1 MGTGR
6 GNKTDETA
14 GGKVAM
20 IMAIT
25 KIMCMMSA
33 EHGNVAAHL
42 KHSLA
47 YICNEAKTEKG
58 SLVGG
63 INCLPDFA
71 YEQMIGTKEMFGQTG
86 GRQGYHFII
95 SLKPGEGTKE
105 QMYEITRRFAEE
117 FLGGEY
123 EGVFS
128 VHTDKDHLHGHLVFN
143 SVNMVTGRKYAY
155 KKGDWKNVIQP
166 ITNRLCEEY
175 GLSIVAAEYSKEPVN
190 MNRKQ
195 WEKEQS
201 WGDFIMG
208 DMRYCRNKAES
219 FEEFIFL
226 MGKLGYE
233 VKVGAHISVKAEG
246 MRRSRRL
253 DMLDKEFSVQN
264 LQTYYEQ
271 EWPYKYVE
279 PPVYHSGY
287 ALHKK
292 PANAF
297 QQRYYG
303 KLYRMCVVQK
313 CRFQYKYTR
322 YQQDLIR
329 MKELQEEYLFLNRE
343 GINGWEDVFRAKQ
356 TAEQKIADIDAK
368 KKELYNEH
376 ARHKY
381 QYEKD
386 GDVTVYLYHEA
397 HYREQLAELKE
408 RRKEAKREYATINRC
423 ISESTFAHMEIPLD
437 VDVENLYMVDV
448 PEFEGNDI
456 SYVESNIHD
465 DGAEYGTAETD
476 VYIEPYD
483 EADIYKADSTVSN
496 DVLSEVDVAKSE
508 RIIAEV
514 LQEETGV
521 LPEEGFFYEG
531 NESEIVKPS
540 YEPANETIEA
550 IAEEDAKLKK
560 VEESDMTKERY
571 EILTDKEKVE
581 WLGIA
586 ECSVQEA
593 IQRFISK
600 LDSIGVVYRYSD
612 DMLDEF
618 MRLESVVAQMR
629 RKQENMERSAEK
641 EGRSR

>member
-1 MGTGR
+1 
-6 GNKTDETA
+6 
-14 GGKVAM
+14 
-20 IMAIT
+20 MAIT
-25 KIMCMMSA
+25 KIMCMKSA
-33 EHGNVAAHL
+33 EYGNVAAHL
-42 KHSLA
+42 KHSIA
-47 YICNEAKTEKG
+47 YICNEAKTENG

-175 GLSIVAAEYSKEPVN
+175 GLSIIAAEYSKDPVN

-201 WGDFIMG
+201 WGDFIRG
-208 DMRYCRNKAES
+208 DMQYCRNKAES

-226 MGKLGYE
+226 TEKLGYE

-253 DMLDKEFSVQN
+253 DTLDEEFSVQN

-271 EWPYKYVE
+271 ERPYKYVE
-279 PPVYHSGY
+279 PPVYHPGY

-292 PANAF
+292 PSNAF

-329 MKELQEEYLFLNRE
+329 MRELQEEYLFLNRE

-368 KKELYNEH
+368 KKELYKEH
-376 ARHKY
+376 ARYKY

-386 GDVTVYLYHEA
+386 GDVTIYLYHEA
-397 HYREQLAELKE
+397 HYREQLAALKE
-408 RRKEAKREYATINRC
+408 RRKVAKRQCSTINRC

-448 PEFEGNDI
+448 PEFEGSVI
-456 SYVESNIHD
+456 SYAESKVYGEVTD
-465 DGAEYGTAETD
+465 YGTVEID
-476 VYIEPYD
+476 EHIELYD
-483 EADIYKADSTVSN
+483 EAEISKADSSVIA
-496 DVLSEVDVAKSE
+496 DVLSEVDVAESE

-514 LQEETGV
+514 LQEATDVILQEESYDGINE
-521 LPEEGFFYEG
+521 PEASESSYESI
-531 NESEIVKPS
+531 NESMEAIVK
-540 YEPANETIEA
+540 
-550 IAEEDAKLKK
+550 EDANLQKDEAL
-560 VEESDMTKERY
+560 DMTKERY
-571 EILTDKEKVE
+571 EALTDKEKVE
-581 WLGIA
+581 WLRIA

-600 LDSIGVVYRYSD
+600 LDSIGIVYRYSD

-618 MRLESVVAQMR
+618 MRLESVVVQMGQPHNNGR
-629 RKQENMERSAEK
+629 RKNDSDRERS
-641 EGRSR
+641 R

>member
-1 MGTGR
+1 
-6 GNKTDETA
+6 
-14 GGKVAM
+14 
-20 IMAIT
+20 MAIT
-25 KIMCMMSA
+25 KIMCMKSA

-42 KHSLA
+42 KHSIA
-47 YICNEAKTEKG
+47 YICNEEKTENG
-58 SLVGG
+58 NLVGG

-117 FLGGEY
+117 FLDCEY

-128 VHTDKDHLHGHLVFN
+128 VHTDKDHLHSHLVFN

-175 GLSIVAAEYSKEPVN
+175 GLSIVAAEYSKDPVN

-201 WGDFIMG
+201 WGDFITG
-208 DMRYCRNKAES
+208 DMQYCRNKAES

-226 MGKLGYE
+226 MEKLGYE
-233 VKVGAHISVKAEG
+233 VKIGAHISVKAEG

-253 DMLDKEFSVQN
+253 DTLDEEFSVQN
-264 LQTYYEQ
+264 LQSFYEQ
-271 EWPYKYVE
+271 ERTYKYVE
-279 PPVYHSGY
+279 PPVYHPGY

-356 TAEQKIADIDAK
+356 AAEQKIADIDAK
-368 KKELYNEH
+368 KKELYKEH
-376 ARHKY
+376 VRYKY

-408 RRKEAKREYATINRC
+408 RRKEAKRECATINRC
-423 ISESTFAHMEIPLD
+423 ISESTFAHMEIPID

-448 PEFEGNDI
+448 PEFEERDI
-456 SYVESNIHD
+456 SYEESEAYDEVEVYKATEPNVDIEVD
-465 DGAEYGTAETD
+465 EAEQIEGTD
-476 VYIEPYD
+476 VQPELD
-483 EADIYKADSTVSN
+483 EAK
-496 DVLSEVDVAKSE
+496 
-508 RIIAEV
+508 
-514 LQEETGV
+514 
-521 LPEEGFFYEG
+521 PEPVTMPYEPID
-531 NESEIVKPS
+531 ESVEIVD
-540 YEPANETIEA
+540 EA
-550 IAEEDAKLKK
+550 YADLKDFATP
-560 VEESDMTKERY
+560 DMTKERY
-571 EILTDKEKVE
+571 EALTDKEKVE

-586 ECSVQEA
+586 ECSVQDA

-618 MRLESVVAQMR
+618 MRLESVVARMKR
-629 RKQENMERSAEK
+629 EAEK
-641 EGRSR
+641 EQDKKIESKSRSL

>member
-1 MGTGR
+1 
-6 GNKTDETA
+6 
-14 GGKVAM
+14 
-20 IMAIT
+20 MAIT
-25 KIMCMMSA
+25 KIMCMKSA
-33 EHGNVAAHL
+33 EYGNVAAHL
-42 KHSLA
+42 KHSIA
-47 YICNEAKTEKG
+47 YICNETKTENG

-86 GRQGYHFII
+86 GRQGYHFIL

-128 VHTDKDHLHGHLVFN
+128 VHTDKDHLHGHLVYN
-143 SVNMVTGRKYAY
+143 SVNMVTGRKYSY

-175 GLSIVAAEYSKEPVN
+175 GLSIVAAEYSKDPVN

-201 WGDFIMG
+201 WGDFITG
-208 DMRYCRNKAES
+208 DMQYCRNKAES

-226 MGKLGYE
+226 MEKLGYE
-233 VKVGAHISVKAEG
+233 VKIGAHISIKAEG

-253 DMLDKEFSVQN
+253 DTLDEEFSVQN

-271 EWPYKYVE
+271 ERPYKYVE

-356 TAEQKIADIDAK
+356 KAEQRIADIDAK
-368 KKELYNEH
+368 KKELYKEH
-376 ARHKY
+376 ARYKY
-381 QYEKD
+381 QYEND

-448 PEFEGNDI
+448 PDFEGNKI
-456 SYVESNIHD
+456 SYEASGAYNEVEADKTSESYED
-465 DGAEYGTAETD
+465 SVSYDEAEFCEPELADGAEVLHESELVETEL
-476 VYIEPYD
+476 VEVTCELVNASTEIVD
-483 EADIYKADSTVSN
+483 EEYADSQIYYV
-496 DVLSEVDVAKSE
+496 
-508 RIIAEV
+508 
-514 LQEETGV
+514 
-521 LPEEGFFYEG
+521 P
-531 NESEIVKPS
+531 
-540 YEPANETIEA
+540 
-550 IAEEDAKLKK
+550 
-560 VEESDMTKERY
+560 DMTKERY

-586 ECSVQEA
+586 ECSVQDA
-593 IQRFISK
+593 IQRFITK

-618 MRLESVVAQMR
+618 MRLESVAAQMKR
-629 RKQENMERSAEK
+629 EPKETEKEQDTKMEERSINL
-641 EGRSR
+641 RTR

>member
-1 MGTGR
+1 
-6 GNKTDETA
+6 
-14 GGKVAM
+14 
-20 IMAIT
+20 MAIT
-25 KIMCMMSA
+25 KIMCMKSA

-47 YICNEAKTEKG
+47 YICNEAKTEMG

-123 EGVFS
+123 EVVFS

-175 GLSIVAAEYSKEPVN
+175 GLSIVAAEYSKDPVN

-201 WGDFIMG
+201 WGDFITG
-208 DMRYCRNKAES
+208 DMQYCRNKAES
-219 FEEFIFL
+219 LEEFIFL
-226 MGKLGYE
+226 MEKLGYE
-233 VKVGAHISVKAEG
+233 VKIGVHISVKAEG
-246 MRRSRRL
+246 MKCSRRL
-253 DMLDKEFSVQN
+253 DTLDEEFSVQN
-264 LQTYYEQ
+264 LQSFYEQ
-271 EWPYKYVE
+271 ERTYKYVE
-279 PPVYHSGY
+279 PPVYHPGY

-313 CRFQYKYTR
+313 CRFHYKYTR

-356 TAEQKIADIDAK
+356 TTEQKIADIDAK
-368 KKELYNEH
+368 KKELYKEH
-376 ARHKY
+376 SRHKY

-386 GDVTVYLYHEA
+386 GDVTVYLYHEV

-408 RRKEAKREYATINRC
+408 RRKEAKREYATINHC

-437 VDVENLYMVDV
+437 VEVENLYMVDV
-448 PEFEGNDI
+448 PEFEENKI
-456 SYVESNIHD
+456 SYVENK
-465 DGAEYGTAETD
+465 GYGEATEYGAAEMDEYTES
-476 VYIEPYD
+476 YIEAEISKAD
-483 EADIYKADSTVSN
+483 SAVIDGVLSEADIVVTDSSITEI
-496 DVLSEVDVAKSE
+496 LY
-508 RIIAEV
+508 
-514 LQEETGV
+514 EETDMIV
-521 LPEEGFFYEG
+521 QEVYDDI
-531 NESEIVKPS
+531 NESEIVELP
-540 YEPANETIEA
+540 YEPANELIEA
-550 IAEEDAKLKK
+550 I
-560 VEESDMTKERY
+560 VEGEANLQTLEVLDMTKERY
-571 EILTDKEKVE
+571 EALTDKEKVE

-586 ECSVQEA
+586 DCSVQDA

-612 DMLDEF
+612 DMLVEF
-618 MRLESVVAQMR
+618 MRLESVVVQMGQQHNNGR
-629 RKQENMERSAEK
+629 RKIDSDKERS
-641 EGRSR
+641 R

>member
-1 MGTGR
+1 
-6 GNKTDETA
+6 
-14 GGKVAM
+14 
-20 IMAIT
+20 MAIT
-25 KIMCMMSA
+25 KIMCMKSA
-33 EHGNVAAHL
+33 EHGNVSAHL
-42 KHSLA
+42 KHSIA
-47 YICNEAKTEKG
+47 YICNEGKTENG

-71 YEQMIGTKEMFGQTG
+71 YEQLIGTKEMFGQTG

-175 GLSIVAAEYSKEPVN
+175 GLSIVAAEYSKDPVN

-201 WGDFIMG
+201 WGDFITG
-208 DMRYCRNKAES
+208 DMQYCRNKAES
-219 FEEFIFL
+219 FEEFVFL
-226 MGKLGYE
+226 MEKLGYE
-233 VKVGAHISVKAEG
+233 VKIGAHISVKAEG

-253 DMLDKEFSVQN
+253 DTLDEEFSVQN
-264 LQTYYEQ
+264 LQSFYEQ
-271 EWPYKYVE
+271 ERTYKYVE
-279 PPVYHSGY
+279 PPVYHPGY

-356 TAEQKIADIDAK
+356 TAEQRIADIDAK
-368 KKELYNEH
+368 KKELYKEH
-376 ARHKY
+376 ARYKY

-408 RRKEAKREYATINRC
+408 RRKEAKRECATINRC
-423 ISESTFAHMEIPLD
+423 FSESTFAHMEIPLD

-448 PEFEGNDI
+448 PEFEENKI
-456 SYVESNIHD
+456 SYVENK
-465 DGAEYGTAETD
+465 
-476 VYIEPYD
+476 VYD
-483 EADIYKADSTVSN
+483 EGEAYKIANPYVDVEDYETEQIDVA
-496 DVLSEVDVAKSE
+496 DVLPEVDVLEPVSVV
-508 RIIAEV
+508 AEV
-514 LQEETGV
+514 LQEEADV
-521 LPEEGFFYEG
+521 ISEQEPDYSI
-531 NESEIVKPS
+531 NEPEIVEMP
-540 YEPANETIEA
+540 YEQVNKSHEDVDEA
-550 IAEEDAKLKK
+550 YEDLQD
-560 VEESDMTKERY
+560 VSMSDMTKERY
-571 EILTDKEKVE
+571 EELTDKEKVK

-586 ECSVQEA
+586 ECSVQDA

-618 MRLESVVAQMR
+618 MRLESVVAQIKR
-629 RKQENMERSAEK
+629 EERSK
-641 EGRSR
+641 QIQREGRSR

>member
-1 MGTGR
+1 
-6 GNKTDETA
+6 
-14 GGKVAM
+14 
-20 IMAIT
+20 MAIT
-25 KIMCMMSA
+25 KIMCMKSA

-47 YICNEAKTEKG
+47 YICNEAKTENG

-95 SLKPGEGTKE
+95 SLKPGEGTRE

-175 GLSIVAAEYSKEPVN
+175 GLSIVAAEYSKDPVN

-201 WGDFIMG
+201 WGDFITG
-208 DMRYCRNKAES
+208 DMQYCRNKAER

-226 MGKLGYE
+226 MEKLGYE
-233 VKVGAHISVKAEG
+233 VKIGAHISVKAEG

-253 DMLDKEFSVQN
+253 DTLDEEFSVQN
-264 LQTYYEQ
+264 LQSFYELKRT
-271 EWPYKYVE
+271 YKYVE
-279 PPVYHSGY
+279 PPVYHPGY

-322 YQQDLIR
+322 YQQDLVR

-343 GINGWEDVFRAKQ
+343 GINGWEDVFHAKQ
-356 TAEQKIADIDAK
+356 TVEQKIADIDAK
-368 KKELYNEH
+368 KKELYKEH
-376 ARHKY
+376 ARYKY

-397 HYREQLAELKE
+397 HYREQLVELKE
-408 RRKEAKREYATINRC
+408 RRKEAKRECAIINRC

-448 PEFEGNDI
+448 PEFEGNKI
-456 SYVESNIHD
+456 SYEASGAYNEVEADKTSESYED
-465 DGAEYGTAETD
+465 SVSYDEAEFCEPELADGAE
-476 VYIEPYD
+476 
-483 EADIYKADSTVSN
+483 
-496 DVLSEVDVAKSE
+496 VLH
-508 RIIAEV
+508 
-514 LQEETGV
+514 
-521 LPEEGFFYEG
+521 
-531 NESEIVKPS
+531 ESELVETELVEVPCELVNASTEIVD
-540 YEPANETIEA
+540 
-550 IAEEDAKLKK
+550 EEYTDSQIYY
-560 VEESDMTKERY
+560 VPDMTKERY

-586 ECSVQEA
+586 ECSVQDA
-593 IQRFISK
+593 IQRFITK

-618 MRLESVVAQMR
+618 MRLESVAAQMKR
-629 RKQENMERSAEK
+629 EPKETEKEQDTKMEERSINL
-641 EGRSR
+641 RTR

>member
-1 MGTGR
+1 
-6 GNKTDETA
+6 
-14 GGKVAM
+14 
-20 IMAIT
+20 MAIT
-25 KIMCMMSA
+25 KIMCMKSA

-123 EGVFS
+123 EGVLS

-166 ITNRLCEEY
+166 ISNRLCEEY
-175 GLSIVAAEYSKEPVN
+175 GLSIVAAEYSKDPVN

-201 WGDFIMG
+201 RGDFIMG
-208 DMRYCRNKAES
+208 DMQYCRNKTES

-253 DMLDKEFSVQN
+253 DTLDEEFSVQN

-271 EWPYKYVE
+271 ERPYKYVE

-356 TAEQKIADIDAK
+356 TAEQKIVDIGAK
-368 KKELYNEH
+368 KKELYKEH
-376 ARHKY
+376 ARYKY

-386 GDVTVYLYHEA
+386 RDVTVYLYHEA

-408 RRKEAKREYATINRC
+408 RRKEAKRECATINRC
-423 ISESTFAHMEIPLD
+423 ISESTFAHMQIPLD
-437 VDVENLYMVDV
+437 VDVENLYMVDMT
-448 PEFEGNDI
+448 EFDADEIVRG
-456 SYVESNIHD
+456 ESKD
-465 DGAEYGTAETD
+465 YDEVAGYGTAG
-476 VYIEPYD
+476 ID
-483 EADIYKADSTVSN
+483 EYTESYGEAEISKVDSTIID
-496 DVLSEVDVAKSE
+496 DVLSETDVVVTDSSITE
-508 RIIAEV
+508 I
-514 LQEETGV
+514 LHEETDMIV
-521 LPEEGFFYEG
+521 QEVYDDI
-531 NESEIVKPS
+531 NESEIVELP
-540 YEPANETIEA
+540 YEPANELIEA
-550 IAEEDAKLKK
+550 I
-560 VEESDMTKERY
+560 VEGEANLQTVEALDMTKERY
-571 EILTDKEKVE
+571 ELLTDKEKVD

-586 ECSVQEA
+586 ECSVQDA

-600 LDSIGVVYRYSD
+600 LDSIGVVYRYGD

-618 MRLESVVAQMR
+618 MRLESVVAQMKR
-629 RKQENMERSAEK
+629 GQK
-641 EGRSR
+641 E

>member
-1 MGTGR
+1 
-6 GNKTDETA
+6 
-14 GGKVAM
+14 
-20 IMAIT
+20 MAIT
-25 KIMCMMSA
+25 KIMCMKSA

-47 YICNEAKTEKG
+47 YICNEAKTENG

-128 VHTDKDHLHGHLVFN
+128 VHTDKDHLHGHLVYN
-143 SVNMVTGRKYAY
+143 SVNMVTGRKYSY

-175 GLSIVAAEYSKEPVN
+175 GLSIVAAEYSKDPVN

-201 WGDFIMG
+201 WGDFITG
-208 DMRYCRNKAES
+208 DMQYCRNKAES

-226 MGKLGYE
+226 MEKLGYE
-233 VKVGAHISVKAEG
+233 VKIGAHISVKAEG

-253 DMLDKEFSVQN
+253 DTLNEEFSVQN
-264 LQTYYEQ
+264 LQSFYEQ
-271 EWPYKYVE
+271 ERTYKYVE
-279 PPVYHSGY
+279 PPVYHPGY

-292 PANAF
+292 PSNAF

-329 MKELQEEYLFLNRE
+329 MRELQEEYLFLNRE

-356 TAEQKIADIDAK
+356 SAEQRIANIDAK
-368 KKELYNEH
+368 KKELYKEH
-376 ARHKY
+376 ARYKY
-381 QYEKD
+381 QYEND

-408 RRKEAKREYATINRC
+408 RRKEAKRECATINRC

-448 PEFEGNDI
+448 PEFEGSEI
-456 SYVESNIHD
+456 SYAESEVYDEVEVYKAVESNVDI
-465 DGAEYGTAETD
+465 EVYGTELAGD
-476 VYIEPYD
+476 D
-483 EADIYKADSTVSN
+483 
-496 DVLSEVDVAKSE
+496 
-508 RIIAEV
+508 
-514 LQEETGV
+514 V
-521 LPEEGFFYEG
+521 LPEVDMLEPEP
-531 NESEIVKPS
+531 VTMP
-540 YEPANETIEA
+540 YEPISES
-550 IAEEDAKLKK
+550 
-560 VEESDMTKERY
+560 VEVLDEVYADLQNFAMPDMTKEHY
-571 EILTDKEKVE
+571 EALTDKERVE

-586 ECSVQEA
+586 ECSVQDA
-593 IQRFISK
+593 IQRFVSK
-600 LDSIGVVYRYSD
+600 IDSIGVVYQYSD

-618 MRLESVVAQMR
+618 MRLESVVAQMKR
-629 RKQENMERSAEK
+629 EQCVGKGERS
-641 EGRSR
+641 R

>member
-1 MGTGR
+1 
-6 GNKTDETA
+6 
-14 GGKVAM
+14 
-20 IMAIT
+20 MAIT
-25 KIMCMMSA
+25 KIMCMKSA
-33 EHGNVAAHL
+33 EYGNVAAHL

-47 YICNEAKTEKG
+47 YICNEAKTENG

-128 VHTDKDHLHGHLVFN
+128 VHTDKDHLHGHLVYN
-143 SVNMVTGRKYAY
+143 SVNMVTGRKYSY

-175 GLSIVAAEYSKEPVN
+175 GLSIVAAEYSKDPVN

-201 WGDFIMG
+201 WGDFITG
-208 DMRYCRNKAES
+208 DMQHCRNKAES

-226 MGKLGYE
+226 MEKLGYE
-233 VKVGAHISVKAEG
+233 VKVGVHISVKAEG

-253 DMLDKEFSVQN
+253 DTLDEEFSVRN

-271 EWPYKYVE
+271 ERPYKYVE
-279 PPVYHSGY
+279 PPVYHPGY

-343 GINGWEDVFRAKQ
+343 GINGWEDVFRAKHA
-356 TAEQKIADIDAK
+356 AEQRIVDIDAK
-368 KKELYNEH
+368 KKELYKEH

-386 GDVTVYLYHEA
+386 GDVTVYLYQEA
-397 HYREQLAELKE
+397 YYREQLAELREK
-408 RRKEAKREYATINRC
+408 RKEAKRECATINRC

-448 PEFEGNDI
+448 PEFEGNKI
-456 SYVESNIHD
+456 SYEASGAYNEVEADKTSESYED
-465 DGAEYGTAETD
+465 SVSYDEAEFCEPELADGAEVLHESELVETEL
-476 VYIEPYD
+476 VEVTCELVNASTEIVD
-483 EADIYKADSTVSN
+483 EEYADSQIYYV
-496 DVLSEVDVAKSE
+496 
-508 RIIAEV
+508 
-514 LQEETGV
+514 
-521 LPEEGFFYEG
+521 P
-531 NESEIVKPS
+531 
-540 YEPANETIEA
+540 
-550 IAEEDAKLKK
+550 
-560 VEESDMTKERY
+560 DMTKERY
-571 EILTDKEKVE
+571 EVLTDKEKVE

-586 ECSVQEA
+586 ECSVQDA
-593 IQRFISK
+593 IQRFITK

-618 MRLESVVAQMR
+618 MRLESVAAQMKR
-629 RKQENMERSAEK
+629 EPKETEKEQDTKMEERSINL
-641 EGRSR
+641 RTR

>member
-1 MGTGR
+1 
-6 GNKTDETA
+6 
-14 GGKVAM
+14 
-20 IMAIT
+20 MAIT
-25 KIMCMMSA
+25 KIMCMKSA
-33 EHGNVAAHL
+33 EYGNVAAHL
-42 KHSLA
+42 KHSIA
-47 YICNEAKTEKG
+47 YICNETKTENG

-128 VHTDKDHLHGHLVFN
+128 VHTDKDHLHGHLVYN
-143 SVNMVTGRKYAY
+143 SVNMVTGRKYSY
-155 KKGDWKNVIQP
+155 KRGDWKNVIQP

-175 GLSIVAAEYSKEPVN
+175 GLSIVAAEYSKDPVN

-201 WGDFIMG
+201 WGDFITG
-208 DMRYCRNKAES
+208 DMQHCRNKAEN
-219 FEEFIFL
+219 FEKFIFL
-226 MGKLGYE
+226 MEKLGYE
-233 VKVGAHISVKAEG
+233 VKVGVHISVKAEG

-253 DMLDKEFSVQN
+253 DTLDEEFSVRN

-271 EWPYKYVE
+271 ERPYKYVE
-279 PPVYHSGY
+279 PPVYHPGY

-343 GINGWEDVFRAKQ
+343 GINGWEDVFRAKHA
-356 TAEQKIADIDAK
+356 AEQRIVDIDAK
-368 KKELYNEH
+368 KKELYKEH

-386 GDVTVYLYHEA
+386 GDVTVYLYQEA
-397 HYREQLAELKE
+397 YYREQLAELREK
-408 RRKEAKREYATINRC
+408 RKEAKRECATINRC

-448 PEFEGNDI
+448 PEFEGNKI
-456 SYVESNIHD
+456 SYEASGAYNEVEADKTSESYED
-465 DGAEYGTAETD
+465 SVSYDEAEFCEPELADGAEVLHESELVETEL
-476 VYIEPYD
+476 VEVTCELVNASTEIVD
-483 EADIYKADSTVSN
+483 EEYADSQIYYV
-496 DVLSEVDVAKSE
+496 
-508 RIIAEV
+508 
-514 LQEETGV
+514 
-521 LPEEGFFYEG
+521 P
-531 NESEIVKPS
+531 
-540 YEPANETIEA
+540 
-550 IAEEDAKLKK
+550 
-560 VEESDMTKERY
+560 DMTKERY

-586 ECSVQEA
+586 ECSVQDA
-593 IQRFISK
+593 IQRFITK

-618 MRLESVVAQMR
+618 MRLESVAAQMKR
-629 RKQENMERSAEK
+629 EPKETEKEQDTKMEERSINL
-641 EGRSR
+641 RTR

>member
-1 MGTGR
+1 
-6 GNKTDETA
+6 
-14 GGKVAM
+14 
-20 IMAIT
+20 MAIT
-25 KIMCMMSA
+25 KIMCMKSA
-33 EHGNVAAHL
+33 EHGNVSAHL
-42 KHSLA
+42 KHSIA
-47 YICNEAKTEKG
+47 YICNEGKTENG

-95 SLKPGEGTKE
+95 SLKSGEGTKE

-175 GLSIVAAEYSKEPVN
+175 GLSIVAAEYSKASVN

-201 WGDFIMG
+201 WGDFITG
-208 DMRYCRNKAES
+208 DMQYCRNKAES

-226 MGKLGYE
+226 MEKLGYE

-253 DMLDKEFSVQN
+253 DTLDEEFSVQN
-264 LQTYYEQ
+264 LQSFYEQ
-271 EWPYKYVE
+271 ERTYKYVE
-279 PPVYHSGY
+279 PPVYHPGY

-343 GINGWEDVFRAKQ
+343 GVNGWEDVFRAKQ

-376 ARHKY
+376 ARYKY
-381 QYEKD
+381 RYEKD

-397 HYREQLAELKE
+397 YYREQLAELKE
-408 RRKEAKREYATINRC
+408 RRKEAKKECATINHC

-448 PEFEGNDI
+448 PEFEKSEI
-456 SYVESNIHD
+456 LYVENKFHDEVGAYKRKMLYADAEPYGEEEFCMTDTD
-465 DGAEYGTAETD
+465 DGVPEVNVT
-476 VYIEPYD
+476 EP
-483 EADIYKADSTVSN
+483 KPMKT
-496 DVLSEVDVAKSE
+496 
-508 RIIAEV
+508 EV
-514 LQEETGV
+514 LQEEIDVILQEEFYDGINE
-521 LPEEGFFYEG
+521 PEVIE
-531 NESEIVKPS
+531 PS
-540 YEPANETIEA
+540 YEPVNESMEAVVEGDVNLQKIE
-550 IAEEDAKLKK
+550 
-560 VEESDMTKERY
+560 SPNMTKERY
-571 EILTDKEKVE
+571 ELLTDKEKVE

-586 ECSVQEA
+586 ECSVQDA
-593 IQRFISK
+593 IQRIISK

-618 MRLESVVAQMR
+618 MRLESVVAQM
-629 RKQENMERSAEK
+629 KKEEREAEK
-641 EGRSR
+641 DRKIESKSRSS

>member
-1 MGTGR
+1 
-6 GNKTDETA
+6 
-14 GGKVAM
+14 
-20 IMAIT
+20 MAIT
-25 KIMCMMSA
+25 KIMCMKSA

-42 KHSLA
+42 KHSIA
-47 YICNEAKTEKG
+47 YICNEAKTENG

-63 INCLPDFA
+63 INCLPEFA

-95 SLKPGEGTKE
+95 SLKPGEGTRE

-128 VHTDKDHLHGHLVFN
+128 VHTDKEHLHGHLVYN

-175 GLSIVAAEYSKEPVN
+175 GLSIVAAEYSKDPVN

-201 WGDFIMG
+201 WSDFITG
-208 DMRYCRNKAES
+208 DMQYCRNKAES

-226 MGKLGYE
+226 MEKLGYE
-233 VKVGAHISVKAEG
+233 VKIGAHISVKAEG

-253 DMLDKEFSVQN
+253 DTLDEEFSVQN
-264 LQTYYEQ
+264 LQSFYEQ
-271 EWPYKYVE
+271 ERTYKYVE
-279 PPVYHSGY
+279 PPVYHPGY
-287 ALHKK
+287 ALYKK

-329 MKELQEEYLFLNRE
+329 MKELQKEYLFLNRE

-356 TAEQKIADIDAK
+356 TAEQRIADIDAK
-368 KKELYNEH
+368 KKELYKEH
-376 ARHKY
+376 ACHKY

-397 HYREQLAELKE
+397 HNREQLTELKE
-408 RRKEAKREYATINRC
+408 RRKEVKRECATINRC

-437 VDVENLYMVDV
+437 VDVENLYMVNV
-448 PEFEGNDI
+448 PEFEGSKI
-456 SYVESNIHD
+456 SYEESEDYDEVE
-465 DGAEYGTAETD
+465 AYKA
-476 VYIEPYD
+476 IEPNVDIEVY
-483 EADIYKADSTVSN
+483 EAEQIEVAD
-496 DVLSEVDVAKSE
+496 
-508 RIIAEV
+508 
-514 LQEETGV
+514 V
-521 LPEEGFFYEG
+521 LPELDEAEPEPVTMPFESI
-531 NESEIVKPS
+531 NESFEVVDEV
-540 YEPANETIEA
+540 YADLQDFTT
-550 IAEEDAKLKK
+550 
-560 VEESDMTKERY
+560 SDMTKERY
-571 EILTDKEKVE
+571 EALTDKEKVE

-586 ECSVQEA
+586 DCSVQDA

-618 MRLESVVAQMR
+618 MRLEAV
-629 RKQENMERSAEK
+629 AEK
-641 EGRSR
+641 LQQEQKMEEEISMGGVLFKEGKKSR

>member
-1 MGTGR
+1 M
-6 GNKTDETA
+6 
-14 GGKVAM
+14 AM
-20 IMAIT
+20 SMAIT
-25 KIMCMMSA
+25 KIMCMKSA
-33 EHGNVAAHL
+33 EHGNVSAHL
-42 KHSLA
+42 KHSIA
-47 YICNEAKTEKG
+47 YICNEGKTENG

-95 SLKPGEGTKE
+95 SLKPGEGTKA

-143 SVNMVTGRKYAY
+143 SVNMVTGRKYTY

-175 GLSIVAAEYSKEPVN
+175 GLSIVAAEYSKDPVN

-201 WGDFIMG
+201 WGDFITG
-208 DMRYCRNKAES
+208 DMQYCRNKAES
-219 FEEFIFL
+219 FEEFVFL
-226 MGKLGYE
+226 MEKLGYE
-233 VKVGAHISVKAEG
+233 VKIGAHISVKAEG

-253 DMLDKEFSVQN
+253 DTLDEEFSVQN

-271 EWPYKYVE
+271 ERPYKYVE

-322 YQQDLIR
+322 YQQDLVR

-356 TAEQKIADIDAK
+356 TAEQKIVDIDAK
-368 KKELYNEH
+368 KKELYKEH
-376 ARHKY
+376 ARYKY

-408 RRKEAKREYATINRC
+408 RRKEAKRECATINRC

-448 PEFEGNDI
+448 PEFEGSDI
-456 SYVESNIHD
+456 LYVES
-465 DGAEYGTAETD
+465 E
-476 VYIEPYD
+476 VYD
-483 EADIYKADSTVSN
+483 EVEVYEAVKSKLDIEVDEAEQIDVA
-496 DVLSEVDVAKSE
+496 DVLPEVEVAE
-508 RIIAEV
+508 RELAATEV
-514 LQEETGV
+514 LQEEGDVISEQELNYGV
-521 LPEEGFFYEG
+521 
-531 NESEIVKPS
+531 NESETVTKL
-540 YEPANETIEA
+540 YEPIEEYIEGVDEA
-550 IAEEDAKLKK
+550 YTDLQNFATP
-560 VEESDMTKERY
+560 DMTKERY
-571 EILTDKEKVE
+571 EVLTDKEKVE

-586 ECSVQEA
+586 ECSVQDA

-618 MRLESVVAQMR
+618 MRLELVVAQIKR
-629 RKQENMERSAEK
+629 EEKEAEK
-641 EGRSR
+641 EQDKKIEPKSRCL

>member
-1 MGTGR
+1 
-6 GNKTDETA
+6 
-14 GGKVAM
+14 
-20 IMAIT
+20 MAIT
-25 KIMCMMSA
+25 KIMCMKSA

-42 KHSLA
+42 KHSIA
-47 YICNEAKTEKG
+47 YICNEAKTENG

-71 YEQMIGTKEMFGQTG
+71 YEQMIGTKEIFGRIG

-128 VHTDKDHLHGHLVFN
+128 IHTDKDHLHGHLVYN
-143 SVNMVTGRKYAY
+143 SVNMVTGRKYTY

-175 GLSIVAAEYSKEPVN
+175 GLSIVVAEYSKDPVN

-208 DMRYCRNKAES
+208 DMQYCRNKAER
-219 FEEFIFL
+219 FDEFVFL
-226 MGKLGYE
+226 MEKLGYE

-253 DMLDKEFSVQN
+253 DTLDEEFSVQN
-264 LQTYYEQ
+264 LRSFYEQ
-271 EWPYKYVE
+271 ERTYKYVE
-279 PPVYHSGY
+279 PPVYHPGY

-356 TAEQKIADIDAK
+356 MAEQKIADIDAK
-368 KKELYNEH
+368 KKELYKEH
-376 ARHKY
+376 ARYKC

-408 RRKEAKREYATINRC
+408 RRKEAKRECATIKRC
-423 ISESTFAHMEIPLD
+423 ISESTFAHMELPLD
-437 VDVENLYMVDV
+437 VDVENLYIVDV
-448 PEFEGNDI
+448 PEFEESEI
-456 SYVESNIHD
+456 SYVES
-465 DGAEYGTAETD
+465 GAYDEVEAYRIADSDVDIEVYGTELAGD
-476 VYIEPYD
+476 D
-483 EADIYKADSTVSN
+483 
-496 DVLSEVDVAKSE
+496 
-508 RIIAEV
+508 
-514 LQEETGV
+514 V
-521 LPEEGFFYEG
+521 LPEVDMLEPEPGTM
-531 NESEIVKPS
+531 P
-540 YEPANETIEA
+540 YEPITES
-550 IAEEDAKLKK
+550 
-560 VEESDMTKERY
+560 VEVLDEVYADLQNFATPDMTKERY
-571 EILTDKEKVE
+571 EAITDKEKVE

-586 ECSVQEA
+586 DCSVQEA
-593 IQRFISK
+593 VQRFISK
-600 LDSIGVVYRYSD
+600 LDSIGVIYRYSD

-618 MRLESVVAQMR
+618 MRLESVVAQMKR
-629 RKQENMERSAEK
+629 EAEK
-641 EGRSR
+641 RLKIEIKNRTL

>member
-1 MGTGR
+1 
-6 GNKTDETA
+6 
-14 GGKVAM
+14 
-20 IMAIT
+20 MAI
-25 KIMCMMSA
+25 IMCMKSA
-33 EHGNVAAHL
+33 ERGNVAAHL
-42 KHSLA
+42 KHSIA
-47 YICNEAKTEKG
+47 YICNEAKTENG

-143 SVNMVTGRKYAY
+143 SVNMVTGKKYSY

-175 GLSIVAAEYSKEPVN
+175 GLSIVAAEYSKDPVN

-201 WGDFIMG
+201 WGDFIKG
-208 DMRYCRNKAES
+208 DMQYCRNKAES
-219 FEEFIFL
+219 FEEFVFL
-226 MGKLGYE
+226 MEKLGYE
-233 VKVGAHISVKAEG
+233 VNVGVHISVKAEG

-253 DMLDKEFSVQN
+253 DTLDEEFTIQN
-264 LQTYYEQ
+264 LQTFYEQ
-271 EWPYKYVE
+271 ERTFKYVE
-279 PPVYHSGY
+279 PPVYHPGY

-329 MKELQEEYLFLNRE
+329 MKELQEEYLFLKRE
-343 GINGWEDVFRAKQ
+343 GINGWEDVFRVKQ
-356 TAEQKIADIDAK
+356 SAEKKIEDIDAK

-376 ARHKY
+376 ARYKY

-397 HYREQLAELKE
+397 HYREQFAELKE
-408 RRKEAKREYATINRC
+408 RRKEAKRECATINRC

-437 VDVENLYMVDV
+437 VNVENLYMVDV
-448 PEFEGNDI
+448 PELERSEI
-456 SYVESNIHD
+456 SYEESEVYD
-465 DGAEYGTAETD
+465 EVAEYRTAETD
-476 VYIEPYD
+476 DYTELYD
-483 EADIYKADSTVSN
+483 EAEI
-496 DVLSEVDVAKSE
+496 SEV
-508 RIIAEV
+508 AEPSC
-514 LQEETGV
+514 EPINE
-521 LPEEGFFYEG
+521 FYE
-531 NESEIVKPS
+531 
-540 YEPANETIEA
+540 T
-550 IAEEDAKLKK
+550 EDGAYKDLQN
-560 VEESDMTKERY
+560 VSIQDMTKECY
-571 EILTDKEKVE
+571 EALTDKEKVE

-586 ECSVQEA
+586 GCSVQDA

-600 LDSIGVVYRYSD
+600 LDSIGVVYRYSA

-618 MRLESVVAQMR
+618 MRLESVVAQMKR
-629 RKQENMERSAEK
+629 GEREADKDREIESK
-641 EGRSR
+641 SRSL

>member
-1 MGTGR
+1 
-6 GNKTDETA
+6 
-14 GGKVAM
+14 
-20 IMAIT
+20 MAIT
-25 KIMCMMSA
+25 KIMCMKSA

-42 KHSLA
+42 KHSIA

-128 VHTDKDHLHGHLVFN
+128 VHTDKNHLHGHLVYN
-143 SVNMVTGRKYAY
+143 SVNMVTGRKYSY

-175 GLSIVAAEYSKEPVN
+175 GLSIVAAEYSKDPVN

-201 WGDFIMG
+201 WGDFITG
-208 DMRYCRNKAES
+208 DMQYCRNKAGS
-219 FEEFIFL
+219 FEEFIFF
-226 MGKLGYE
+226 MEKLGYE
-233 VKVGAHISVKAEG
+233 VKIGAHISVKAEG

-253 DMLDKEFSVQN
+253 DTLDEEFSVQN
-264 LQTYYEQ
+264 LQNFYEQ
-271 EWPYKYVE
+271 ERTYKYVE
-279 PPVYHSGY
+279 PPVYHPGY

-356 TAEQKIADIDAK
+356 TAEQRMADIDAK
-368 KKELYNEH
+368 KKELYKEH

-408 RRKEAKREYATINRC
+408 RRKEAKRECATINRC

-448 PEFEGNDI
+448 PELEGREI
-456 SYVESNIHD
+456 SYAESEVYDEGEVYKATESNVDIEIYE
-465 DGAEYGTAETD
+465 AERID
-476 VYIEPYD
+476 V
-483 EADIYKADSTVSN
+483 A
-496 DVLSEVDVAKSE
+496 DVLPEVEVAE
-508 RIIAEV
+508 RELAAAEV
-514 LQEETGV
+514 LQEEGDVISEQELNYGV
-521 LPEEGFFYEG
+521 S
-531 NESEIVKPS
+531 ESE
-540 YEPANETIEA
+540 AAT
-550 IAEEDAKLKK
+550 KLYDSIDESTEG
-560 VEESDMTKERY
+560 VDEVYADFQNYVTSDMTKERY

-586 ECSVQEA
+586 ECSVQDA
-593 IQRFISK
+593 IQRFINK

-618 MRLESVVAQMR
+618 MKLESVVAQMKR
-629 RKQENMERSAEK
+629 EQCIGKGERS
-641 EGRSR
+641 R

>member
-1 MGTGR
+1 
-6 GNKTDETA
+6 
-14 GGKVAM
+14 
-20 IMAIT
+20 MAIT
-25 KIMCMMSA
+25 KIMCMKSA

-42 KHSLA
+42 KHSIA
-47 YICNEAKTEKG
+47 YICNETKTENG

-95 SLKPGEGTKE
+95 SLKPGEGTRE

-128 VHTDKDHLHGHLVFN
+128 VHTDKEHLHGHLVYN
-143 SVNMVTGRKYAY
+143 SVNMITGRKYAY

-166 ITNRLCEEY
+166 ITNKLCEEY
-175 GLSIVAAEYSKEPVN
+175 GLSIVAAEYSKDPVN

-201 WGDFIMG
+201 WGDFISG
-208 DMRYCRNKAES
+208 DMQYCRNKAES

-226 MGKLGYE
+226 MEKLGYE
-233 VKVGAHISVKAEG
+233 VNVGVHISVKAEG

-253 DMLDKEFSVQN
+253 DTLDEEFSVQN
-264 LQTYYEQ
+264 LQNYYDQ
-271 EWPYKYVE
+271 ERIYKYVE
-279 PPVYHSGY
+279 PPVYHPGY

-343 GINGWEDVFRAKQ
+343 GINGWEDVFRAKRS
-356 TAEQKIADIDAK
+356 AEQKIADIDAK
-368 KKELYNEH
+368 KKELYKEH
-376 ARHKY
+376 ARYKY

-408 RRKEAKREYATINRC
+408 KRKEVKRECETIKRC
-423 ISESTFAHMEIPLD
+423 ISESTFSHMEILLD
-437 VDVENLYMVDV
+437 VDVENLYMVDL
-448 PEFEGNDI
+448 PELEESEFSCTESMEYDEVAV
-456 SYVESNIHD
+456 YRTVERD
-465 DGAEYGTAETD
+465 E
-476 VYIEPYD
+476 YIESYD
-483 EADIYKADSTVSN
+483 EADISEELSVDID
-496 DVLSEVDVAKSE
+496 DVLSEADVTQSE
-508 RIIAEV
+508 SIVADV
-514 LQEETGV
+514 LQEERNVISKDGFCDGINA
-521 LPEEGFFYEG
+521 PEVIESSYKPVNESTEAIVEG
-531 NESEIVKPS
+531 N
-540 YEPANETIEA
+540 AN
-550 IAEEDAKLKK
+550 LKN
-560 VEESDMTKERY
+560 VEEPDMTKERY
-571 EILTDKEKVE
+571 EALTDKEKVE
-581 WLGIA
+581 WLEIA

-593 IQRFISK
+593 IQRFTSK

-612 DMLDEF
+612 DMLNAF
-618 MRLESVVAQMR
+618 MRLESVKEQM
-629 RKQENMERSAEK
+629 KKEKSGRSDI
-641 EGRSR
+641 GRSR

>member
-1 MGTGR
+1 
-6 GNKTDETA
+6 
-14 GGKVAM
+14 
-20 IMAIT
+20 MAIT
-25 KIMCMMSA
+25 KIMCMKSA

-128 VHTDKDHLHGHLVFN
+128 VHTDKDHLHGHLVYN
-143 SVNMVTGRKYAY
+143 SVNMVTGRKYSY
-155 KKGDWKNVIQP
+155 KRGDWKNVIQP

-175 GLSIVAAEYSKEPVN
+175 GLSIVAAEYSKDPVN

-201 WGDFIMG
+201 WGDFITG
-208 DMRYCRNKAES
+208 DMQYCRNKAES
-219 FEEFIFL
+219 FDEFVFL
-226 MGKLGYE
+226 MEKLGYK
-233 VKVGAHISVKAEG
+233 VKVGVHISVKAEG

-253 DMLDKEFSVQN
+253 DTLDEEFSVQN
-264 LQTYYEQ
+264 LQIYYEQ
-271 EWPYKYVE
+271 EQTYKYVE
-279 PPVYHSGY
+279 PPVYHPGY
-287 ALHKK
+287 VLHKK

-356 TAEQKIADIDAK
+356 TAEQRIANIDAK
-368 KKELYNEH
+368 KKELYKEH
-376 ARHKY
+376 ARYKY

-408 RRKEAKREYATINRC
+408 RRKEAKRECATINRC
-423 ISESTFAHMEIPLD
+423 ISESTFSHMEIPLD

-448 PEFEGNDI
+448 PEFEGSDI
-456 SYVESNIHD
+456 SYVESEGYD
-465 DGAEYGTAETD
+465 EVEEYRTAETD
-476 VYIEPYD
+476 EHTESCV
-483 EADIYKADSTVSN
+483 EAEISKADLRGIN
-496 DVLSEVDVAKSE
+496 DDLPEVDVVVSE
-508 RIIAEV
+508 PVVVEV
-514 LQEETGV
+514 FKEETDVTLQEEFYDDINE
-521 LPEEGFFYEG
+521 PEVV
-531 NESEIVKPS
+531 ESS
-540 YEPANETIEA
+540 YEPVNEFYEA
-550 IAEEDAKLKK
+550 TEEAYVDLQNY
-560 VEESDMTKERY
+560 VVSDMTKERY
-571 EILTDKEKVE
+571 ELLTDKEKIE

-618 MRLESVVAQMR
+618 MRLESVVAQMKR
-629 RKQENMERSAEK
+629 EERDADKDRKIESK
-641 EGRSR
+641 SRNL